1 MAKTV
6 VYKGGAAVG
15 IILLIL
21 ALWFAFAALQAWIVM
36 LIIGALSSYFESIP
50 ALGFW
55 PVFLIMWLLNIV
67 GALFRGNSVSTSK

>member
-6 VYKGGAAVG
+6 VYKGAAAVG

-21 ALWFAFAALQAWIVM
+21 GLWFAFAALQAWIVM
-36 LIIGALSSYFESIP
+36 LILGALHTYFDSIP

-55 PVFLIMWLLNIV
+55 PVFFIMWLLNII
-67 GALFRGNSVSTSK
+67 GGLFRGNRVDVK